1 MNLAI
6 KTPKKLKL
14 KIRLGIALVFL
25 VVMMG
30 FALNYVYARLLNALG
45 DDAASIILAMLVTG
59 ELFLIGV
66 GIRLGKAL
74 DDYTAEH
81 PLKPERTLTRILQ
94 FFGYGTETE
103 RGEEEDLAL
112 FQSDEALFEDVEA
125 LLVLIEEKKHR
136 GKKSNYA
143 PEVRFRAV
151 RDWMLLQAKGNPM
164 KLMDFLEERFGV
176 APESGMPLVPNQ
188 TFYGWRKKYI
198 KELKKLQTQ
207 RKKQVKN

>member
-14 KIRLGIALVFL
+14 KIRLGIALVIL

-30 FALNYVYARLLNALG
+30 FALNYAYARLLNALG
-45 DDAASIILAMLVTG
+45 DDAASIILAMLIAG

-81 PLKPERTLTRILQ
+81 PLKSGRTLTRLLQ

-112 FQSDEALFEDVEA
+112 FQSDDTLFDDVET
-125 LLVLIEEKKHR
+125 LLVMIEEKKHR

-164 KLMDFLEERFGV
+164 KLLEFLEERFGV

-188 TFYGWRKKYI
+188 TFYGWRTKYI
-198 KELKKLQTQ
+198 KELKKLQAKK
-207 RKKQVKN
+207 KKQAQ

>member
-6 KTPKKLKL
+6 KNPKELKL
-14 KIRLGIALVFL
+14 KTRLGLILVFL

-30 FALNYVYARLLNALG
+30 LALRYVYFRMLNALG
-45 DDAASIILAMLVTG
+45 DDAAVIILAILIAG
-59 ELFLIGV
+59 ELFLIVV

-74 DDYTAEH
+74 DDYTSEH
-81 PLKPERTLTRILQ
+81 PLKPDRKLTRLLQ
-94 FFGYGTETE
+94 FLGFGTETE
-103 RGEEEDLAL
+103 DVEEADLAL
-112 FQSDEALFEDVEA
+112 FQSDESLFDDVEA

-164 KLMDFLEERFGV
+164 KLLEFLEERFGV

-188 TFYGWRKKYI
+188 TFYGWRTKYI
-198 KELKKLQTQ
+198 KELKKLQAKK
-207 RKKQVKN
+207 KKQAQ

>member
-6 KTPKKLKL
+6 KTSKELKI
-14 KIRLGIALVFL
+14 KIRLGIALLFL
-25 VVMMG
+25 LVMMG
-30 FALNYVYARLLNALG
+30 LGLNRLYALARNGLG
-45 DDAASIILAMLVTG
+45 DDAAVIVLSILIAG
-59 ELFLIGV
+59 QLFLVGV

-81 PLKPERTLTRILQ
+81 PLKPDRTLTRLLQ
-94 FFGYGTETE
+94 YFGYGTETE

-164 KLMDFLEERFGV
+164 KLQDFLEERFGV

-198 KELKKLQTQ
+198 KELKKLQAQ
-207 RKKQVKN
+207 RKKQAP